1 MLRTPIIDP
10 QLPVEQGQ
18 VEQELVEEEQGA
30 PVARPEPTRPSAYRA
45 DVQADQARRLLGV
58 AEGADVA
65 ALRAAYRRLLRSTHP
80 DVSERRDA
88 TARTIELT
96 AAYRLLVSLPEE
108 SEEVVGHDGPPGAPD
123 APTRPAQAAGEARDV
138 PARRVVDV
146 ALLEDQ
152 TIGIAAPP
160 DETLLLLLEAAHD
173 LGEVS
178 YLDPSAGLLEVVV
191 EFVEAPTSSIL
202 LSLQGRATGIT
213 EVFCTVEPLSGGE
226 APPGDAVARLV
237 VDTLLQAFED
247 APRGAASR
255 SEPLDG

>member
-1 MLRTPIIDP
+1 M
-10 QLPVEQGQ
+10 
-18 VEQELVEEEQGA
+18 
-30 PVARPEPTRPSAYRA
+30 PT
-45 DVQADQARRLLGV
+45 VQADQARRLLGV
-58 AEGADVA
+58 AEGADVTV
-65 ALRAAYRRLLRSTHP
+65 LRAAYRRLLRTTHP

-88 TARTIELT
+88 NARTVELT
-96 AAYRLLVSLPEE
+96 AAYRLLASLPAEPE
-108 SEEVVGHDGPPGAPD
+108 AGAAHGGTPGGPD
-123 APTRPAQAAGEARDV
+123 APNRSAHAAGASGHVE
-138 PARRVVDV
+138 ARRVVDV
-146 ALLEDQ
+146 ALLEEQ

-160 DETLLLLLEAAHD
+160 DESLLLLLEAAHD

-237 VDTLLQAFED
+237 VDTLLGAFED
-247 APRGAASR
+247 APRGAAR
-255 SEPLDG
+255 TSEPHDG